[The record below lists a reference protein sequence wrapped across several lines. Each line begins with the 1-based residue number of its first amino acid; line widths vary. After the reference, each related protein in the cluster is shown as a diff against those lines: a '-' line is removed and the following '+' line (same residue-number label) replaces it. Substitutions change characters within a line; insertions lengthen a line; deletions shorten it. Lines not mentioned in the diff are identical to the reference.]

1 MGLDFGIEVFD
12 SVGKKVRRVE
22 ENSCDDDYC
31 YARKFW
37 GLVYLILSDWSEDD
51 SETELVSVDDIL
63 RVRQLLKG
71 WNDGDFENII
81 SLYDKREITEEEAL
95 LLHSFEDWYDKIFEK
110 GHGPWVSYS
119 FDAMTLNY
127 FMDDSFKLLEIL
139 KQHPDYYAKAYVSY

>member
-12 SVGKKVRRVE
+12 PVGKKVRRVE
-22 ENSCDDDYC
+22 ENLCDDDYC

-37 GLVYLILSDWSEDD
+37 GLVYLILPDWSEYD

-63 RVRQLLKG
+63 RTRQLLKG
-71 WNDGDFENII
+71 WNNGNFENII

-95 LLHSFEDWYDKIFEK
+95 ILHSFEDWYDKIFEK
-110 GHGPWVSYS
+110 GYGPWLSYS
-119 FDAMTLNY
+119 FDARTLNY
-127 FMDDSFKLLEIL
+127 FMNDSLKLLEIL

>member
-12 SVGKKVRRVE
+12 LVGKKVRRAE
-22 ENSCDDDYC
+22 ENSWDDDYC

-37 GLVYLILSDWSEDD
+37 GLVYLILPDWSEDD
-51 SETELVSVDDIL
+51 PETELVSVDDIL
-63 RVRQLLKG
+63 RARQLLKG
-71 WNDGDFENII
+71 WNDGHFESII

-95 LLHSFEDWYDKIFEK
+95 ILHSFEDWYDRIFEK
-110 GHGPWVSYS
+110 GYGPSISYS
-119 FDAMTLNY
+119 FDVKTLYY

>member
-12 SVGKKVRRVE
+12 SVGKRVRRVE
-22 ENSCDDDYC
+22 ENSCGDDYC

-37 GLVYLILSDWSEDD
+37 GLVYLILPDWSEDD

-71 WNDGDFENII
+71 WNDGNFESII
-81 SLYDKREITEEEAL
+81 SLYDKEEITEEEAL
-95 LLHSFEDWYDKIFEK
+95 ILRSFEDWYDKIFEK
-110 GHGPWVSYS
+110 EHSWLGYS
-119 FDAMTLNY
+119 FDASTLNY
-127 FMDDSFKLLEIL
+127 FMIDSLKLLEIL